1 MELTKN
7 QIELVAKLKAKGF
20 DKDNVIGFIL
30 TLKTEENHA
39 EILDWLSQNDN
50 ARMKDIF
57 NKLHDIMGIDV
68 PRYDDEE

>member
-30 TLKTEENHA
+30 TLKTEENYA
-39 EILDWLSQNDN
+39 EMLDWLSKNDN